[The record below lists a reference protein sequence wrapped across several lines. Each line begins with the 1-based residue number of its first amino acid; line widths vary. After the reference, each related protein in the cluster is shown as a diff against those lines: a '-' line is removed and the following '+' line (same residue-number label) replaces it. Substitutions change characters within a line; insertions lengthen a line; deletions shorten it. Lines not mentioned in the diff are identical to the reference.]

1 LREKVDGEAGRMRGA
16 RKQAGGFQ
24 ADLASTPLI
33 RP

>member
-16 RKQAGGFQ
+16 KKQAGDIHSGI
-24 ADLASTPLI
+24 APTPLI